1 MMHFDRPLT
10 FYDAPFPSD
19 DLRTAAGAID
29 LSKFP
34 NPSGAALMNEAVALA
49 SQATGFAV
57 SGGVFFQTTAPLS
70 ATSLPDRAG
79 SVAASADVYLV
90 SVDGASPDVGV
101 KYPVEVAFAADGGPF
116 GAPNLLSLL
125 PVQGIPLR
133 ANTAY
138 AAVVTTDVKDATGT
152 PLAASPVVASLT
164 SGAAPAGMPATA
176 LSAYTSA
183 LAALAKAGLT
193 SDRIAGLAV
202 FTTGDPLAQTRLFR
216 DDILARPAPAF
227 DAPFKQTDLF
237 DDYCVYESTL
247 PLPDYQAGTPPF
259 TNSGGGWAVDGSG
272 KPAVQRNEEARAF
285 VTVPRHAMPDAGYP
299 LSFFIRTGGGGDRPL
314 VDRGTQATNGGPPI
328 VPGSGPA
335 LYFARAG
342 FAGVSFDGPLGG
354 LRNTTNDNED
364 FTIFN
369 IFNALALRDNV
380 RESALELILE
390 VHLATSMSFD
400 ASDCPGAR
408 SAAGSASV
416 HFDTSH
422 VAIMGHSMGATIAPL
437 AVALEPAFK
446 SVILSGAGGSWIEN
460 VMYKQMPLDVKPA
473 IEFLLQYA
481 TGQGQELTPFD
492 PALTLFQ
499 WALEPADP
507 PVYGRAVTRDGVPR
521 NVLMFQ
527 GIVDH
532 YILPDIANATTLS
545 IGLDLAGTELD
556 QSSQEPAGQTPVT
569 SLLPLAGLSAISLP
583 AAQNLALPN
592 AGTSTG
598 VLVQANGDAIEDGH
612 EVVFQTDGPKH
623 QYQCFLASTLS
634 GTPSVPVADNAD
646 AGCP

>member
-1 MMHFDRPLT
+1 MRFDRAQT

-19 DLRTAAGAID
+19 DLRTTAGAID

-34 NPSGAALMNEAVALA
+34 NPSGAALMNEALTLA

-57 SGGVFFQTTAPLS
+57 SAGVFFQTTAPL
-70 ATSLPDRAG
+70 ATTSLPDRAG

-90 SVDGASPDVGV
+90 SVDAASPDVGV

-116 GAPNLLSLL
+116 GAPNLLSLV

-138 AAVVTTDVKDATGT
+138 AAVVTTDVKDSAGS
-152 PLAASPVVASLT
+152 PLAASPVVATLASGGTPSGMLT
-164 SGAAPAGMPATA
+164 AAVPPYA
-176 LSAYTSA
+176 SA
-183 LAALAKAGLT
+183 LATLAKAGLT
-193 SDRIAGLAV
+193 TDHIAGLAV
-202 FTTGDPLAQTRLFR
+202 FTTGDPLAQTRAFR
-216 DDILARPAPAF
+216 DDVLSRPLPAF
-227 DAPFKQTDLF
+227 DAPFKRTDLF

-259 TNSGGGWAVDGSG
+259 TNTGGGWAVDSSG

-285 VTVPRHAMPDAGYP
+285 VTIPRHTMPDAGYP
-299 LSFFIRTGGGGDRPL
+299 LSFFVRTGGGGDRPL
-314 VDRGTQATNGGPPI
+314 IDRGAQATNGGPPV

-380 RESALELILE
+380 RESALELMLE
-390 VHLATSMSFD
+390 AHLVGSMSFD
-400 ASDCPGAR
+400 ATDCPGAR
-408 SAAGSASV
+408 NAAGSATV
-416 HFDTSH
+416 HFDTTH
-422 VAIMGHSMGATIAPL
+422 LAIMGHSMGATIAPL

-446 SVILSGAGGSWIEN
+446 SMILSGAGGSWIEN
-460 VMYKQMPLDVKPA
+460 VMYKQLPLDVKPA

-481 TGQGQELTPFD
+481 TGQGQELTPYD
-492 PALTLFQ
+492 PALSLFQ
-499 WALEPADP
+499 WALETADP
-507 PVYGRAVTRDGVPR
+507 PVYGHAVTRDGVPR
-521 NVLMFQ
+521 DVLMFQ

-556 QSSQEPAGQTPVT
+556 QSPQEPAGQTPVT
-569 SLLPLAGLSAISLP
+569 TLLPLAGLSAISLP
-583 AAQNLALPN
+583 ATRNLTLAD
-592 AGTSTG
+592 AGASTG

-623 QYQCFLASTLS
+623 QYQCFLASTLT
-634 GTPSVPVADNAD
+634 GTPSVPAADSAD